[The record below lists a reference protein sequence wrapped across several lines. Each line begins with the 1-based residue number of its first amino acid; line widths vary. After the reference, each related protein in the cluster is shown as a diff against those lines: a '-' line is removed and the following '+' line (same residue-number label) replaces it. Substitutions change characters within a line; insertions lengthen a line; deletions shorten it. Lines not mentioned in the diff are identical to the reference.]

1 METVGLREQHKP
13 LAFIVSPSFTKGQ
26 VTSLRTLN
34 KTHLRPRTP
43 GGYDMRTEVMR
54 ITWQRLFRNKEKKKE
69 KSLHDHH
76 EDQEQEEK
84 HEHHQEQHDDR

>member
-1 METVGLREQHKP
+1 METVGLMEQHKL
-13 LAFIVSPSFTKGQ
+13 LAFVVSPSFKRDKSPHLGPF
-26 VTSLRTLN
+26 N
-34 KTHLRPRTP
+34 KTHPRPRTP

-54 ITWQRLFRNKEKKKE
+54 ITWQRLFRNKEKTKE

-76 EDQEQEEK
+76 EDQEQEEQ